1 MRNIFPYSID
11 ENNIKSTGK
20 FSLQKLKEEY
30 HTNYDYF
37 LIEFLE
43 GNLSIKNTNKKEL
56 YENSIKEIKSVFA
69 IKKDYLKIESTFIP
83 KGEIKFYSTENYKAN
98 EFQLMIIDT
107 DLEKKFKDE
116 LLINSLLEIL
126 IKKVFIGNER
136 YLLQI

>member
-20 FSLQKLKEEY
+20 FLLQKLKEEY

-56 YENSIKEIKSVFA
+56 YKNSIKEIKSVFA
-69 IKKDYLKIESTFIP
+69 IKKDYLKIESAFIP
-83 KGEIKFYSTENYKAN
+83 KEEIKFYSTENYKAN

-107 DLEKKFKDE
+107 DLEKKFRDE